1 MPGNACADS
10 LNSISQACTEGTLWI
25 GPPAQH
31 CTGLFRMYNQ
41 GSRFFHPQGMEWNSL
56 WKTPLHL
63 RPLCLHGIQTD
74 IQREGLETGKW
85 QPRSCLE
92 GIFILPGFFFFSS
105 SSAKFFIPWSKYI
118 SVKFFLLVCLTYP
131 DRGFGNVVAAEVPV
145 GGPWS
150 CLSNKYSLSTECLEE
165 MFLPLYSPL

>member
-1 MPGNACADS
+1 MHVLIVWTQFLRLVRKVLYGLGHLPSTALGSLGCITRVPGS
-10 LNSISQACTEGTLWI
+10 ST
-25 GPPAQH
+25 H
-31 CTGLFRMYNQ
+31 K
-41 GSRFFHPQGMEWNSL
+41 EWNEIVFGR
-56 WKTPLHL
+56 PLFIWG
-63 RPLCLHGIQTD
+63 PLCLHGIQTD

-85 QPRSCLE
+85 QPRSRLE
-92 GIFILPGFFFFSS
+92 GIFILPGFFFSSS

-118 SVKFFLLVCLTYP
+118 SVKFFLLVCLTCP
-131 DRGFGNVVAAEVPV
+131 DRVFGNVVAAEVPV